1 MKRFL
6 LLLVV
11 FALCISPVF
20 SQTVIF
26 SEDFES
32 GTPSTEW
39 GLYRVAEEPILAIPM
54 GSAPAALP
62 NGGSFV
68 GMIHDVDFIPDWY
81 FMLIHHTREHNLMV
95 FILNWLLILM
105 EVIGSDYITIN

>member
-11 FALCISPVF
+11 FAMCISPVF

-54 GSAPAALP
+54 RMG
-62 NGGSFV
+62 
-68 GMIHDVDFIPDWY
+68 
-81 FMLIHHTREHNLMV
+81 
-95 FILNWLLILM
+95 
-105 EVIGSDYITIN
+105 IGSVGDTVRCPAHMADA